1 MANRFLERLASPG
14 AVLFD
19 GAMGT
24 QLSARG
30 ARPGPAALLEAP
42 QTVAAVHDAY
52 RRAGAEVLL
61 TNTLTANRL
70 ALSYEKLQSRQPE
83 IVSTACRLA
92 RAAAGAKGFVAGDIG
107 PTGDFLQPVG
117 DLTEAEAGG
126 IFEELARALAEAGVD
141 LFVIETFTEARE
153 TALAIRACKR
163 VAPSLPVAATMSF
176 DPARDGFRTNAGV
189 SAGDAAQA
197 MAEAGA
203 DFVGANCGS
212 VTPEQM
218 PGLVAR
224 FRERTNLPLLIQA
237 NAGLPELH
245 GEQVIFRLGP
255 QEYAQGMLQTVRA
268 GARLIGGCCGT
279 SPAHIQALRQAL
291 DAAGI

>member
-1 MANRFLERLASPG
+1 MTSRFIERLALPG

-24 QLSARG
+24 QLAARG
-30 ARPGPAALLEAP
+30 ARPGPGALLEAP
-42 QTVAAVHDAY
+42 QTVAAVHEAY

-61 TNTLTANRL
+61 TNTLTANRI
-70 ALSYEKLQSRQPE
+70 ALSREKLQEQQKE
-83 IVSTACRLA
+83 IVATACRLA
-92 RAAAGAKGFVAGDIG
+92 RAAAGPNGFVAGDIG
-107 PTGDFLQPVG
+107 PTGDFLEPVG
-117 DLTEAEAGG
+117 SLTEAEASAA
-126 IFEELARALAEAGVD
+126 FEGLARALAAGGVD

-153 TALAIRACKR
+153 MALAIRACKR
-163 VAPSLPVAATMSF
+163 AAPALPVAATMSF

-212 VTPEQM
+212 VTPAQM
-218 PGLVAR
+218 PDLVAR
-224 FRERTNLPLLIQA
+224 FHERTKLPLLIQA

-245 GEQVIFRLGP
+245 GEQVIFRLAP
-255 QEYAQGMLQTVRA
+255 PEYAQGMLAVVRA
-268 GARLIGGCCGT
+268 GARLVGGCCGT
-279 SPAHIQALRQAL
+279 TPAHIEALRRAL
-291 DAAGI
+291 DAM